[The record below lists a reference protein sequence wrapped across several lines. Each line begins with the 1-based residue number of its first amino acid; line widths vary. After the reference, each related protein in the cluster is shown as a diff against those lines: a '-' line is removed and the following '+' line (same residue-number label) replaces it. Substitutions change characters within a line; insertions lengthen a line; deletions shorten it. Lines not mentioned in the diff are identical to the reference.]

1 MASYQL
7 LLYRITVVSNAQ
19 LPDNSPIIKSWSK
32 PTVGGLMSI
41 NGPLSG
47 YRVIELGQLLAGP
60 FAGCMLGY
68 FGAEVIKIE
77 PPEGGDPIRR
87 WRELKDGT
95 SLWWRSLARNKKSVT
110 INLKSDKGVALV
122 KQLINGADVVIEN
135 FRPGVVERWGLGPD
149 EFKQSNPGLV
159 YARISGYGQDG
170 PYSGKAGFASV
181 CEGLSGFRYVNGHP
195 GEAPV
200 RPNLSIGDTISG
212 IHAALGISLA
222 LLEQKQ
228 SGKGQVVD
236 IALYESMFNLMEAV
250 VPEYD
255 GAGVIREPSGST
267 VTGIVPTNTYRCS
280 DGKYVVIGG
289 NGDSIFQRLMQ
300 AAGHPEMAEDP
311 RLASNPGRV
320 KHEAEID
327 RALANWCLENESS
340 KILAILDDS
349 RVPAGPIYNVEDMIN
364 DEHFNQRKMFESV
377 EINGKALKIPAI
389 MPKLDKTPGSTRWPG
404 PELGSHNREILC
416 DLLGLSNDDLQS
428 LMADGII
435 KNSC

>member
-1 MASYQL
+1 
-7 LLYRITVVSNAQ
+7 
-19 LPDNSPIIKSWSK
+19 
-32 PTVGGLMSI
+32 MST

-77 PPEGGDPIRR
+77 PPDGGDPIRG
-87 WRELKDGT
+87 WRELEDGT
-95 SLWWRSLARNKKSVT
+95 SFWWRSLARNKKSVT
-110 INLKSDKGVALV
+110 INLKSEKGVALV
-122 KQLINGADVVIEN
+122 KELINGANVVIEN

-159 YARISGYGQDG
+159 YARISGYGQTG

-181 CEGLSGFRYVNGHP
+181 CEGMSGFRYVNGHP
-195 GEAPV
+195 GQAPV

-212 IHAALGISLA
+212 IHAALGICMA

-228 SGKGQVVD
+228 SGTGQVVD
-236 IALYESMFNLMEAV
+236 VALYESMFNLMEAV

-267 VTGIVPTNTYRCS
+267 VTGIVPTNTYRRG

-289 NGDSIFQRLMQ
+289 NGDSIFQRLMV
-300 AAGHPEMAEDP
+300 AAGYPEMAEDS

-320 KHEAEID
+320 EHEAEID
-327 RALANWCLENESS
+327 RALSGWCLKNNSDH
-340 KILAILDDS
+340 ILEILDES

-364 DEHFNQRKMFESV
+364 DEHFNERRLFEEV
-377 EINGKALKIPAI
+377 EINGKPLKIPAI

-404 PELGSHNREILC
+404 PELGSHNQEVLGE
-416 DLLGLSNDDLQS
+416 LLGLSAETLLDLS
-428 LMADGII
+428 ADGVIQPFQ
-435 KNSC
+435 